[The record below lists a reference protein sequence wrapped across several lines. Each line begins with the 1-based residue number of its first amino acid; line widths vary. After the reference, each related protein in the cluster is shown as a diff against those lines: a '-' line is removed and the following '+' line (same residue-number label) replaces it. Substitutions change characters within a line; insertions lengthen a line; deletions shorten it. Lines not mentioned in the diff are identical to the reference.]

1 MQDDSRNVLGT
12 FNLPQL
18 SVADGQVSIASE
30 SNTVLSTQ
38 YDDTN
43 AVVLLQVSWGE
54 DQIYVK
60 MFIGRNSLIMTLAM
74 SFTYPVT

>member
-1 MQDDSRNVLGT
+1 VTSGTITLEMRDDALNVIET
-12 FNLPQL
+12 FTLPQL

-43 AVVLLQVSWGE
+43 AVFLL
-54 DQIYVK
+54 
-60 MFIGRNSLIMTLAM
+60 
-74 SFTYPVT
+74 